1 MSIFEVQKVM
11 VPEPSIAFENQ
22 LIKNYMEK
30 TSTNVWDSCLQIIKD
45 NIPNQSFKT
54 WFEPIKPLRLE
65 GSILT
70 IQVPSLFF
78 YEWLEE
84 HYVGLLRKTI
94 KKHLGEEGRL
104 EYNIVVEK
112 SSANKP
118 YTTNMPS
125 SGNGAEGKNQSI
137 PMPVALNKDIKNP
150 FVIPGLKKLQV
161 DPQLNPNYTFDS
173 FIEGDCNRLARSAG
187 YAVAGKPGGTS
198 FNPLMIYGGV
208 GLGKTHLA
216 QAIGN
221 EIKRNIPDKLVIY
234 VSCEKFCQQFVDS
247 LKNNTINDFVN
258 FYQAMDVIIM
268 DDVHNFAG
276 KEKTQ
281 DIFFHIFNHLHQAG
295 KQVILTSDK
304 PPKDLAG
311 LEERLLSRF
320 KWGLSAD
327 LQIPDLETRM
337 AILKKKMY
345 QDGIELTGDV
355 IEYVAHNIDN
365 NVRELEGA
373 LVSLLAQATLNR
385 KEIDL
390 NLAKQMLKNFI
401 KNSSKEISMEYIQKL
416 VCEYF
421 EVPVEMVKSKT
432 RKREIVQARQIS
444 MYLAKSHTKTSLKSI
459 GAFFGGRDHSTVI
472 YACQT
477 VEDLIDTDKK
487 FKAYVADIQ
496 KKLKMS

>member
-1 MSIFEVQKVM
+1 
-11 VPEPSIAFENQ
+11 
-22 LIKNYMEK
+22 MEK
-30 TSTNVWDSCLQIIKD
+30 TSTHVWNNCLQIIKD
-45 NIPNQSFKT
+45 NIPAQSFKT
-54 WFEPIKPLRLE
+54 WFEPIKALRLE
-65 GSILT
+65 GNVLT

-84 HYVGLLRKTI
+84 HYVGLLRKTV
-94 KKHLGEEGRL
+94 KKQLGEEGRL

-112 SSANKP
+112 SSTSIP

-125 SGNGAEGKNQSI
+125 NGNGAEGKNQSM
-137 PMPVALNKDIKNP
+137 PMPISLNKDIKNP

-161 DPQLNPNYTFDS
+161 DPQLNQNYTFEN

-221 EIKRNIPDKLVIY
+221 EIKRTLTDKLVLY
-234 VSCEKFCQQFVDS
+234 VSCEKFTQQFVDA
-247 LKNNTINDFVN
+247 LKNNNINDFVN
-258 FYQAMDVIIM
+258 FYQAMDVLIM

-281 DIFFHIFNHLHQAG
+281 DIFFHIFNHLHQSG
-295 KQVILTSDK
+295 KQLIITSDK
-304 PPKDLAG
+304 APKDLSG

-327 LQIPDLETRM
+327 LQVPDLETRM
-337 AILKKKMY
+337 AILNKKMY
-345 QDGIELTGDV
+345 SDGIELPSEV

-373 LVSLLAQATLNR
+373 MVSLLAQSTLNK

-390 NLAKQMLKNFI
+390 NLAKSMLKNFI

-421 EVPVEMVKSKT
+421 EVPIEMVKSKT

-444 MYLAKSHTKTSLKSI
+444 MYLAKLHTKTSLKSI

-477 VEDLIDTDKK
+477 VDDLIDTDKK
-487 FKAYVADIQ
+487 FKGYVADIQ

>member
-1 MSIFEVQKVM
+1 
-11 VPEPSIAFENQ
+11 
-22 LIKNYMEK
+22 MEK
-30 TSTNVWDSCLQIIKD
+30 TSSSVWNSCLQVIKD
-45 NIPNQSFKT
+45 NIPAQSYKT
-54 WFEPIKPLRLE
+54 WFEPVKAVRLE
-65 GSILT
+65 GNVLT

-94 KKHLGEEGRL
+94 KKHLGENGRL

-112 SSANKP
+112 SSTSNP

-125 SGNGAEGKNQSI
+125 NGNGAEGKKQSMPI
-137 PMPVALNKDIKNP
+137 PVALNKDIKNP

-161 DPQLNPNYTFDS
+161 DPQLNQNYTFDN
-173 FIEGDCNRLARSAG
+173 FIEGECNRLARSAG

-208 GLGKTHLA
+208 GLGKTHLV

-221 EIKRNIPDKLVIY
+221 EIKQKLPDKLVIY

-276 KEKTQ
+276 KERTQ
-281 DIFFHIFNHLHQAG
+281 DIFFHIFNHLHQSN
-295 KQVILTSDK
+295 KQIILTADK

-327 LQIPDLETRM
+327 IQAPDLETRM
-337 AILKKKMY
+337 AILQKKMY
-345 QDGIELTGDV
+345 SDGIELPDDV
-355 IEYVAHNIDN
+355 IEYVANQIDN
-365 NVRELEGA
+365 SVRELEGA
-373 LVSLLAQATLNR
+373 MVSLLAQATLNK
-385 KEIDL
+385 KEVDL
-390 NLAKQMLKNFI
+390 SLAKSMLKNFI

-416 VCEYF
+416 VCDYF
-421 EVPVEMVKSKT
+421 EVPVEMVKSKM

-444 MYLAKSHTKTSLKSI
+444 MYLAKNYTKTSLKSI

-477 VEDLIDTDKK
+477 VEDLIETDKK
-487 FKAYVADIQ
+487 FKSYVQDIQ
-496 KKLKMS
+496 KKLRTA

>member
-1 MSIFEVQKVM
+1 M
-11 VPEPSIAFENQ
+11 EN
-22 LIKNYMEK
+22 
-30 TSTNVWDSCLQIIKD
+30 TCTHVWNNCLQIIKD
-45 NIPNQSFKT
+45 NIPAQSFKT
-54 WFEPIKPLRLE
+54 WFEPIKALRIE
-65 GSILT
+65 GNVLT

-84 HYVGLLRKTI
+84 HYVGLLRKTV
-94 KKHLGEEGRL
+94 KKQLGEEGRL

-112 SSANKP
+112 SSNSIP

-125 SGNGAEGKNQSI
+125 NGNGAEGKNQSM
-137 PMPVALNKDIKNP
+137 PMPISLNKDIKNP

-161 DPQLNPNYTFDS
+161 DPQLNQNYTFEN

-198 FNPLMIYGGV
+198 FNPLMVYGGV
-208 GLGKTHLA
+208 GLGKTHLV

-221 EIKRNIPDKLVIY
+221 EIKRTLTDKLVLY
-234 VSCEKFCQQFVDS
+234 VSCEKFTQQFVDA
-247 LKNNTINDFVN
+247 LKNNNINDFVN
-258 FYQAMDVIIM
+258 FYQAMDILIM

-281 DIFFHIFNHLHQAG
+281 DIFFHIFNHLHQSG
-295 KQVILTSDK
+295 KQLIITSDK
-304 PPKDLAG
+304 APKDLSG

-327 LQIPDLETRM
+327 LQVPDLETRM

-345 QDGIELTGDV
+345 SDGIELPGEV

-373 LVSLLAQATLNR
+373 MVSLLAQSTLNK

-390 NLAKQMLKNFI
+390 NLAKSMLKNFI

-421 EVPVEMVKSKT
+421 EVPIEMVKSKT

-444 MYLAKSHTKTSLKSI
+444 MYLAKQHTKTSLKSI

-477 VEDLIDTDKK
+477 VDDLIDTDKK
-487 FKAYVADIQ
+487 FKGYVADIQ

>member
-1 MSIFEVQKVM
+1 
-11 VPEPSIAFENQ
+11 
-22 LIKNYMEK
+22 MEK
-30 TSTNVWDSCLQIIKD
+30 TCTSVWENCLQIIKD
-45 NIPNQSFKT
+45 NIPAQSFKT
-54 WFEPIKPLRLE
+54 WFEPIIPLRLE
-65 GSILT
+65 ASVLT

-94 KKHLGEEGRL
+94 KKHLGDTGRL

-112 SSANKP
+112 SSSQKP
-118 YTTNMPS
+118 YTTNLPS

-161 DPQLNPNYTFDS
+161 DPQLNPNYTFEN

-187 YAVAGKPGGTS
+187 YAVGAKPGGTS

-221 EIKRNIPDKLVIY
+221 EVKRTMPDKLVIY

-258 FYQAMDVIIM
+258 FYQAMDIIIM

-276 KEKTQ
+276 KDKTQ
-281 DIFFHIFNHLHQAG
+281 DIFFHIFNHLHQSG
-295 KQVILTSDK
+295 KQLILTSDK

-327 LQIPDLETRM
+327 LSVPDIETRM

-345 QDGIELTGDV
+345 QDGIELPNDV
-355 IEYVAHNIDN
+355 IEYVANNIDN

-373 LVSLLAQATLNR
+373 MVSLLAQSTLNK

-390 NLAKQMLKNFI
+390 ALAKQMLKNFI
-401 KNSSKEISMEYIQKL
+401 KNTSKEISMEYIQKL

-421 EVPVEMVKSKT
+421 EVPIEMVKSKT

-487 FKAYVADIQ
+487 FKAYVQDIQ

>member
-1 MSIFEVQKVM
+1 
-11 VPEPSIAFENQ
+11 
-22 LIKNYMEK
+22 MEK
-30 TSTNVWDSCLQIIKD
+30 TSTQVWDSCLQIIKD
-45 NIPNQSFKT
+45 NIPAQSFKT
-54 WFEPIKPLRLE
+54 WFEPIKALRLE
-65 GSILT
+65 GNVLT

-84 HYVGLLRKTI
+84 HYVGLLRKTV
-94 KKHLGEEGRL
+94 KKQLGEEGRL

-112 SSANKP
+112 SSTTIP
-118 YTTNMPS
+118 FTTNMPS
-125 SGNGAEGKNQSI
+125 NGNGAEGKNQSM

-161 DPQLNPNYTFDS
+161 DPQLNANYTFEN
-173 FIEGDCNRLARSAG
+173 FVEGDCNRLARSAG
-187 YAVAGKPGGTS
+187 YAVAAKPGGTS

-221 EIKRNIPDKLVIY
+221 EIKRSLPDKLVLY
-234 VSCEKFCQQFVDS
+234 VSCEKFTQQFVDA
-247 LKNNTINDFVN
+247 LKNNNINDFVN
-258 FYQAMDVIIM
+258 FYQAMDVLIM

-281 DIFFHIFNHLHQAG
+281 DIFFHIFNHLHQSG
-295 KQVILTSDK
+295 KQLIVTSDK
-304 PPKDLAG
+304 APKDLAG

-327 LQIPDLETRM
+327 LQVPDLETRM
-337 AILKKKMY
+337 AILKKKIY
-345 QDGIELTGDV
+345 ADGIDLPGEV

-373 LVSLLAQATLNR
+373 MVSLLAQSTLNR

-390 NLAKQMLKNFI
+390 NLAKSMLKNFI
-401 KNSSKEISMEYIQKL
+401 KNASKEISMDYIQKL

-421 EVPVEMVKSKT
+421 EVPIEMVKSQT

-444 MYLAKSHTKTSLKSI
+444 MYLSKSHTKTSLKSI

-487 FKAYVADIQ
+487 FKGYVADIQ

>member
-1 MSIFEVQKVM
+1 MQKTGTD
-11 VPEPSIAFENQ
+11 IWN
-22 LIKNYMEK
+22 
-30 TSTNVWDSCLQIIKD
+30 SCLQVIKD
-45 NIPNQSFKT
+45 NIPNQSYKT
-54 WFEPIKPLRLE
+54 WFEPIIALKLE
-65 GSILT
+65 DSILT

-94 KKHLGEEGRL
+94 KKFLGENGRL

-112 SSANKP
+112 SSSRIP

-125 SGNGAEGKNQSI
+125 SGNGAEGKVQSI
-137 PMPVALNKDIKNP
+137 PMPIALNKDIRNP
-150 FVIPGLKKLQV
+150 FIVPGLKKLQV
-161 DPQLNPNYTFDS
+161 DPQLNPNYTFDN
-173 FIEGDCNRLARSAG
+173 FIEGECNRLARSAG
-187 YAVAGKPGGTS
+187 LAVAVKPGGTS
-198 FNPLMIYGGV
+198 FNPLMIYGIS

-221 EIKRNIPDKLVIY
+221 EIKRSTPDKLVIY
-234 VSCEKFCQQFVDS
+234 VSSEKFTTQFYES
-247 LKNNTINDFVN
+247 LKNKTINDFVN

-268 DDVHNFAG
+268 DDVHNLAG

-281 DIFFHIFNHLHQAG
+281 DIFFHIFNHLHQTG
-295 KQVILTSDK
+295 KQLIVTSDK

-327 LQIPDLETRM
+327 LTTPDIETRII
-337 AILKKKMY
+337 ILKQKMY
-345 QDGIELTGDV
+345 QDGIELPADV
-355 IEYVAHNIDN
+355 IEYVALNIDN

-373 LVSLLAQATLNR
+373 MVSLLAHSTLN
-385 KEIDL
+385 KKQIDL

-401 KNSSKEISMEYIQKL
+401 KNTSKEISIEYIQKL

-421 EVPVEMVKSKT
+421 EVSIEMVKSKT

-444 MYLAKSHTKTSLKSI
+444 MYLAKGNTKTSLKSI

-487 FKAYVADIQ
+487 FKTYVQDIQ

>member
-1 MSIFEVQKVM
+1 MQT
-11 VPEPSIAFENQ
+11 
-22 LIKNYMEK
+22 EK
-30 TSTNVWDSCLQIIKD
+30 TCTIVWNSCLQIIKD
-45 NIPNQSFKT
+45 NIPAQSFKT
-54 WFEPIKPLRLE
+54 WFEPIKALRLD
-65 GSILT
+65 GNVLI

-84 HYVGLLRKTI
+84 HYVGLLRKTV
-94 KKHLGEEGRL
+94 KNQLGEDGRL

-112 SSANKP
+112 SSTSIP

-125 SGNGAEGKNQSI
+125 NGNGAEGKNQSM
-137 PMPVALNKDIKNP
+137 PMPISLNKDIKNP

-161 DPQLNPNYTFDS
+161 DPQLNQNYTFEN

-198 FNPLMIYGGV
+198 FNPLMVYGGV
-208 GLGKTHLA
+208 GLGKTHLV

-221 EIKRNIPDKLVIY
+221 EIKRTLTDKLVLY
-234 VSCEKFCQQFVDS
+234 VSCEKFTQQFVDA
-247 LKNNTINDFVN
+247 LKNNNINDFVN
-258 FYQAMDVIIM
+258 FYQAMDVLIM

-281 DIFFHIFNHLHQAG
+281 DIFFHIFNHLHQSG
-295 KQVILTSDK
+295 KQLIITSDK
-304 PPKDLAG
+304 SPKDLSG

-327 LQIPDLETRM
+327 LQVPDLETRM

-345 QDGIELTGDV
+345 SDGIELPSEV

-373 LVSLLAQATLNR
+373 MVSLLAQSTLNK

-390 NLAKQMLKNFI
+390 GLAKSMLKNFI

-421 EVPVEMVKSKT
+421 EVPIEMVKSQT

-487 FKAYVADIQ
+487 FKGYVADIQ

>member
-1 MSIFEVQKVM
+1 
-11 VPEPSIAFENQ
+11 
-22 LIKNYMEK
+22 MEK
-30 TSTNVWDSCLQIIKD
+30 TCTHVWNNCLQIIKD
-45 NIPNQSFKT
+45 NIPAQSFKT
-54 WFEPIKPLRLE
+54 WFEPIKALRLE
-65 GSILT
+65 DNVLT

-84 HYVGLLRKTI
+84 HYVGLLRKTV
-94 KKHLGEEGRL
+94 KKQLGEEGRL

-112 SSANKP
+112 SSASIP

-125 SGNGAEGKNQSI
+125 NGNGAEGKNQSM
-137 PMPVALNKDIKNP
+137 PMPISLNKDIKNP

-161 DPQLNPNYTFDS
+161 DPQLNQNYTFEN

-221 EIKRNIPDKLVIY
+221 EIKRTLTDKLVLY
-234 VSCEKFCQQFVDS
+234 VSCEKFTQQFVDA
-247 LKNNTINDFVN
+247 LKNNNINDFVN
-258 FYQAMDVIIM
+258 FYQAMDVLIM

-281 DIFFHIFNHLHQAG
+281 DIFFHIFNHLHQSG
-295 KQVILTSDK
+295 KQLIITSDK
-304 PPKDLAG
+304 APKDLSG

-337 AILKKKMY
+337 AILKKKIY
-345 QDGIELTGDV
+345 SDGIELPGEV

-373 LVSLLAQATLNR
+373 MVSLLAQSTLNK

-390 NLAKQMLKNFI
+390 NLAKSMLKNFI

-444 MYLAKSHTKTSLKSI
+444 MYLAKLHTKTSLKSI

-477 VEDLIDTDKK
+477 VDDLIDTDKK
-487 FKAYVADIQ
+487 FKGYVADIQ

>member
-1 MSIFEVQKVM
+1 
-11 VPEPSIAFENQ
+11 
-22 LIKNYMEK
+22 MEQ
-30 TSTNVWDSCLQIIKD
+30 TCTNVWSNCLQIIKD
-45 NIPNQSFKT
+45 NIPTQSFKT
-54 WFEPIKPLRLE
+54 WFEPIKALRLE
-65 GSILT
+65 GNVLT

-84 HYVGLLRKTI
+84 HYVGLLRKTV
-94 KKHLGEEGRL
+94 KKQLGEEGRL

-112 SSANKP
+112 SSNNKP

-125 SGNGAEGKNQSI
+125 NGNGSDAKKQSM

-161 DPQLNPNYTFDS
+161 DPQLNQNYSFEN

-187 YAVAGKPGGTS
+187 FAVAGKPGGTS
-198 FNPLMIYGGV
+198 FNPLMLYGGV

-221 EIKRNIPDKLVIY
+221 EIKRSHPDKLVIY

-268 DDVHNFAG
+268 DDVHNFSG

-281 DIFFHIFNHLHQAG
+281 DIFFHIFNHLHQSG

-304 PPKDLAG
+304 APKDLAG

-327 LQIPDLETRM
+327 LQVPDLETRM
-337 AILKKKMY
+337 AILKMKMY
-345 QDGIELTGDV
+345 TDGIELPGEV

-373 LVSLLAQATLNR
+373 MVSLLAQSTLNK

-390 NLAKQMLKNFI
+390 GLAKSMLKNFI
-401 KNSSKEISMEYIQKL
+401 KNTSKEISMEYIQKL

-421 EVPVEMVKSKT
+421 EVPIEMVKSKT
-432 RKREIVQARQIS
+432 RKREIVQAR
-444 MYLAKSHTKTSLKSI
+444 
-459 GAFFGGRDHSTVI
+459 
-472 YACQT
+472 
-477 VEDLIDTDKK
+477 
-487 FKAYVADIQ
+487 
-496 KKLKMS
+496 

>member
-1 MSIFEVQKVM
+1 
-11 VPEPSIAFENQ
+11 
-22 LIKNYMEK
+22 MEK
-30 TSTNVWDSCLQIIKD
+30 TSTSVWNSCLQIIKD
-45 NIPNQSFKT
+45 NIPAQSFKT
-54 WFEPIKPLRLE
+54 WFEPIKALRLE
-65 GSILT
+65 GNVLT

-84 HYVGLLRKTI
+84 HYVGLLRKTV
-94 KKHLGEEGRL
+94 KKQLGETGRL

-112 SSANKP
+112 SSNSNP

-125 SGNGAEGKNQSI
+125 NGNGAEGKRQSM
-137 PMPVALNKDIKNP
+137 PVPVALNKDIKNP

-161 DPQLNPNYTFDS
+161 DPQLNQNYTFDN

-187 YAVAGKPGGTS
+187 FAVATKPGGTS

-221 EIKRNIPDKLVIY
+221 EIKRILPDKLVIY

-268 DDVHNFAG
+268 DDVHNFTN

-281 DIFFHIFNHLHQAG
+281 DIFFHIFNHLHQSG
-295 KQVILTSDK
+295 KQIILTSDK

-327 LQIPDLETRM
+327 MQVPDLETRM

-345 QDGIELTGDV
+345 ADGIELPDEV
-355 IEYVAHNIDN
+355 VEYVANNIDN

-373 LVSLLAQATLNR
+373 MVSLLAQATLNK

-390 NLAKQMLKNFI
+390 NLAKSMLRNFI
-401 KNSSKEISMEYIQKL
+401 KNAHKEISMDFIQKL

-459 GAFFGGRDHSTVI
+459 GEFFGGRDHSTVI

-487 FKAYVADIQ
+487 FKAYVNDIQ
-496 KKLKMS
+496 KKLRLG

>member
-1 MSIFEVQKVM
+1 
-11 VPEPSIAFENQ
+11 
-22 LIKNYMEK
+22 MEK
-30 TSTNVWDSCLQIIKD
+30 TSAVVWNNCLQIIKD
-45 NIPNQSFKT
+45 NIPAQSFKT
-54 WFEPIKPLRLE
+54 WFEPIKALRLE
-65 GSILT
+65 DNVLT

-84 HYVGLLRKTI
+84 HYVGLLRKTV
-94 KKHLGEEGRL
+94 KKQLGEEGRL

-112 SSANKP
+112 SSSAKP
-118 YTTNMPS
+118 FTTNMPS
-125 SGNGAEGKNQSI
+125 NGNGAEGKNQSM
-137 PMPVALNKDIKNP
+137 PMPVSLNKDIKNP
-150 FVIPGLKKLQV
+150 FVIPGLRKLQV
-161 DPQLNPNYTFDS
+161 DPQLNANYSFEN

-221 EIKRNIPDKLVIY
+221 EVKRNMPDKLVIY
-234 VSCEKFCQQFVDS
+234 VSCERFCGQFVDS

-268 DDVHNFAG
+268 DDIHNFAG

-281 DIFFHIFNHLHQAG
+281 DIFFHIFNHLHQSG

-304 PPKDLAG
+304 PPKDITG

-345 QDGIELTGDV
+345 TDGIELPGEV

-373 LVSLLAQATLNR
+373 MVSLLAQSTLNK

-390 NLAKQMLKNFI
+390 NLAKSMLKNFI

-421 EVPVEMVKSKT
+421 EVPVEMVKSQT

-487 FKAYVADIQ
+487 FKAYVQDIQ

>member
-1 MSIFEVQKVM
+1 
-11 VPEPSIAFENQ
+11 
-22 LIKNYMEK
+22 MEK
-30 TSTNVWDSCLQIIKD
+30 TCTNVWNNCLQIIRD
-45 NIPNQSFKT
+45 NIPAQSFKT
-54 WFEPIKPLRLE
+54 WFEPIKALRLE
-65 GSILT
+65 GNILT

-84 HYVGLLRKTI
+84 HYVGLLRKTV
-94 KKHLGEEGRL
+94 KKQLGDEGRL

-112 SSANKP
+112 SSNSKP

-125 SGNGAEGKNQSI
+125 NGNGAEGKNQSI
-137 PMPVALNKDIKNP
+137 PMPVSLNKDIKNP
-150 FVIPGLKKLQV
+150 FVIH
-161 DPQLNPNYTFDS
+161 PQLNPNYSFDN

-221 EIKRNIPDKLVIY
+221 EIKRNMPDKLVIY

-281 DIFFHIFNHLHQAG
+281 DIFFHIFNHLHQSG
-295 KQVILTSDK
+295 KQLIITSDK
-304 PPKDLAG
+304 APKDLSG

-327 LQIPDLETRM
+327 LQVPDLETRM
-337 AILKKKMY
+337 AILKTKMY
-345 QDGIELTGDV
+345 TDGIDLPGEV
-355 IEYVAHNIDN
+355 VEYVAHNIDN

-373 LVSLLAQATLNR
+373 MVSLLAQSTLNK

-390 NLAKQMLKNFI
+390 SLAKSMLKNFI

-487 FKAYVADIQ
+487 FKGYVADIQ

>member
-1 MSIFEVQKVM
+1 MEITSASVW
-11 VPEPSIAFENQ
+11 
-22 LIKNYMEK
+22 KN
-30 TSTNVWDSCLQIIKD
+30 CLQIIKD
-45 NIPNQSFKT
+45 NIPTQSFKT
-54 WFEPIKPLRLE
+54 WFEPIIPIRLE
-65 GSILT
+65 ESVLT

-78 YEWLEE
+78 YEWIEE

-94 KKHLGEEGRL
+94 KKQLGDNARL

-112 SSANKP
+112 SSSQKP
-118 YTTNMPS
+118 YTTNLPS
-125 SGNGAEGKNQSI
+125 SGNGAEGKSQSI

-161 DPQLNPNYTFDS
+161 DPQLNPNYTFEN

-187 YAVAGKPGGTS
+187 YAVAAKPGGTS
-198 FNPLMIYGGV
+198 FNPLMIYGGS

-221 EIKRNIPDKLVIY
+221 EVKRNMPDKLVIY

-258 FYQAMDVIIM
+258 FYQAMDIIIM

-276 KEKTQ
+276 KDKTQ
-281 DIFFHIFNHLHQAG
+281 DIFFHIFNHLHQSG
-295 KQVILTSDK
+295 KQLIITSDK
-304 PPKDLAG
+304 SPKDLAG

-327 LQIPDLETRM
+327 LTIPDIETRM

-345 QDGIELTGDV
+345 QDGIELPNDV

-373 LVSLLAQATLNR
+373 MVSLLAQSTLNK

-390 NLAKQMLKNFI
+390 ALAKQMLKNFI
-401 KNSSKEISMEYIQKL
+401 KNTSKEISMEYIQKL

-421 EVPVEMVKSKT
+421 EVPVEIVKSKT

-477 VEDLIDTDKK
+477 VEDLIETDKK
-487 FKAYVADIQ
+487 FKAYVNDIQ

>member
-1 MSIFEVQKVM
+1 MQ
-11 VPEPSIAFENQ
+11 
-22 LIKNYMEK
+22 K
-30 TSTNVWDSCLQIIKD
+30 TSTQVWENCLQIIKD
-45 NIPNQSFKT
+45 NIPAQSFKT
-54 WFEPIKPLRLE
+54 WFEPIKALRLE
-65 GSILT
+65 GNVLT

-84 HYVGLLRKTI
+84 HYVGLLRKTV
-94 KKHLGEEGRL
+94 KKQLGEEGRL

-112 SSANKP
+112 SSTSIP
-118 YTTNMPS
+118 FTTNMPS
-125 SGNGAEGKNQSI
+125 NGNGAEGKNQSM

-161 DPQLNPNYTFDS
+161 DPQLNANYTFEN
-173 FIEGDCNRLARSAG
+173 FVEGDCNRLARSAG
-187 YAVAGKPGGTS
+187 YAVAAKPGGTS

-221 EIKRNIPDKLVIY
+221 EIKRSMPDKLVLY
-234 VSCEKFCQQFVDS
+234 VSCEKFTQQFVDA
-247 LKNNTINDFVN
+247 LKNNNINDFVN
-258 FYQAMDVIIM
+258 FYQAMDVLIM

-281 DIFFHIFNHLHQAG
+281 DIFFHIFNHLHQSG
-295 KQVILTSDK
+295 KQLIVTSDK
-304 PPKDLAG
+304 APKDLAG

-327 LQIPDLETRM
+327 LQVPDLETRM

-345 QDGIELTGDV
+345 ADGIDLPGEV

-373 LVSLLAQATLNR
+373 MVSLLAQSTLNR

-390 NLAKQMLKNFI
+390 NLAKSMLKNFI
-401 KNSSKEISMEYIQKL
+401 KNASKEISMDYIQKL

-421 EVPVEMVKSKT
+421 EVPIEMVKSQT

-444 MYLAKSHTKTSLKSI
+444 MYLSKSHTKTSLKSI

-487 FKAYVADIQ
+487 FKGYVADIQ

>member
-1 MSIFEVQKVM
+1 
-11 VPEPSIAFENQ
+11 
-22 LIKNYMEK
+22 MEK
-30 TSTNVWDSCLQIIKD
+30 TCTYVWNDCLQIIKD
-45 NIPNQSFKT
+45 NIPAQSFKT
-54 WFEPIKPLRLE
+54 WFEPIKALRLE
-65 GSILT
+65 GNVLT

-84 HYVGLLRKTI
+84 HYVGLLRKTV
-94 KKHLGEEGRL
+94 KKQLGEEGRL

-112 SSANKP
+112 SSNSIP

-125 SGNGAEGKNQSI
+125 NGNGAEGKNQSM
-137 PMPVALNKDIKNP
+137 PMPISLNKDIKNP

-161 DPQLNPNYTFDS
+161 DPQLNQNYTFEN

-208 GLGKTHLA
+208 GLGKTHLV

-221 EIKRNIPDKLVIY
+221 EIKRTLTDKLVLY
-234 VSCEKFCQQFVDS
+234 VSCEKFTQQFVDA
-247 LKNNTINDFVN
+247 LKNNNINDFVN
-258 FYQAMDVIIM
+258 FYQAMDILIM

-281 DIFFHIFNHLHQAG
+281 DIFFHIFNHLHQSG
-295 KQVILTSDK
+295 KQLIITSDK
-304 PPKDLAG
+304 APKDLSG

-345 QDGIELTGDV
+345 SDGIELPGEV

-373 LVSLLAQATLNR
+373 MVSLLAQSTLNK

-390 NLAKQMLKNFI
+390 NLAKSMLKNFI

-421 EVPVEMVKSKT
+421 EVPIEMVKSKT

-444 MYLAKSHTKTSLKSI
+444 MYLAKLHTKTSLKSI

-477 VEDLIDTDKK
+477 VDDLIDTDKK
-487 FKAYVADIQ
+487 FKGYVADIQ

>member
-1 MSIFEVQKVM
+1 
-11 VPEPSIAFENQ
+11 
-22 LIKNYMEK
+22 MEK
-30 TSTNVWDSCLQIIKD
+30 TSSHVWNSCLQIIKD
-45 NIPNQSFKT
+45 NIPAQSFKT
-54 WFEPIKPLRLE
+54 WFEPIKALRLE
-65 GSILT
+65 GNVLT

-84 HYVGLLRKTI
+84 HYVGLLRKTV
-94 KKHLGEEGRL
+94 KKQLGEDGRL

-112 SSANKP
+112 SSTSIP

-125 SGNGAEGKNQSI
+125 NGNGAEGKNQSM
-137 PMPVALNKDIKNP
+137 PMPISLNKDIKNP

-161 DPQLNPNYTFDS
+161 DPQLNQNYTFEN

-208 GLGKTHLA
+208 GLGKTHLV

-221 EIKRNIPDKLVIY
+221 EIKRTLTDKLVLY
-234 VSCEKFCQQFVDS
+234 VSCEKFTQQFVDA
-247 LKNNTINDFVN
+247 LKNNNINDFVN
-258 FYQAMDVIIM
+258 FYQAMDVLIM

-281 DIFFHIFNHLHQAG
+281 DIFFHIFNHLHQSG
-295 KQVILTSDK
+295 KQLIITSDK
-304 PPKDLAG
+304 APKDLSG

-337 AILKKKMY
+337 AILNKKMY
-345 QDGIELTGDV
+345 FDGIELPSEV

-373 LVSLLAQATLNR
+373 MVSLLAQSTLNK

-390 NLAKQMLKNFI
+390 NLAKSMLKNFI

-421 EVPVEMVKSKT
+421 EVPIEMVKSKT

-444 MYLAKSHTKTSLKSI
+444 MYLAKLHTKTSLKSI

-477 VEDLIDTDKK
+477 VDDLIDTDKK
-487 FKAYVADIQ
+487 FKGYVADIQ

>member
-1 MSIFEVQKVM
+1 
-11 VPEPSIAFENQ
+11 
-22 LIKNYMEK
+22 MEK
-30 TSTNVWDSCLQIIKD
+30 TSTQVWDSCLQIIKD
-45 NIPNQSFKT
+45 NIPAQSFKT
-54 WFEPIKPLRLE
+54 WFEPIKALRLE
-65 GSILT
+65 GNVLT

-84 HYVGLLRKTI
+84 HYVGLLRKTV
-94 KKHLGEEGRL
+94 KKQLGEEGRL

-112 SSANKP
+112 SSTTIP
-118 YTTNMPS
+118 FTTNMPS
-125 SGNGAEGKNQSI
+125 NGNGAEGKNQSM

-161 DPQLNPNYTFDS
+161 DPQLNANYTFEN
-173 FIEGDCNRLARSAG
+173 FVEGDCNRLARSAG
-187 YAVAGKPGGTS
+187 YAVAAKPGGTS
-198 FNPLMIYGGV
+198 IYGGV

-221 EIKRNIPDKLVIY
+221 EIKRSMPDKLVLY
-234 VSCEKFCQQFVDS
+234 VSCEKFTQQFVDA
-247 LKNNTINDFVN
+247 LKNNNINDFVN
-258 FYQAMDVIIM
+258 FYQAMDVLIM

-281 DIFFHIFNHLHQAG
+281 DIFFHIFNHLHQSG
-295 KQVILTSDK
+295 KQLIVTSDK
-304 PPKDLAG
+304 APKDLAG

-327 LQIPDLETRM
+327 LQVPDLETRM

-345 QDGIELTGDV
+345 ADGIDLPGEV

-373 LVSLLAQATLNR
+373 MVSLLAQSTLNN

-390 NLAKQMLKNFI
+390 NLAKSMLKNFI
-401 KNSSKEISMEYIQKL
+401 KNASKEISMDYIQKL

-421 EVPVEMVKSKT
+421 EVPIEMVKSQT

-444 MYLAKSHTKTSLKSI
+444 MYLSKSHTKTSLKSI

-487 FKAYVADIQ
+487 FKGYVADIQ

>member
-1 MSIFEVQKVM
+1 
-11 VPEPSIAFENQ
+11 
-22 LIKNYMEK
+22 MEK
-30 TSTNVWDSCLQIIKD
+30 TCTSVWENCLQIIKD
-45 NIPNQSFKT
+45 NIPTQSFKT
-54 WFEPIKPLRLE
+54 WFEPIIPLRLE
-65 GSILT
+65 ASVLT

-94 KKHLGEEGRL
+94 KKHLGDSGRL

-112 SSANKP
+112 SSSKKP
-118 YTTNMPS
+118 YTTNLPS
-125 SGNGAEGKNQSI
+125 SGNGAEGKSQSI

-161 DPQLNPNYTFDS
+161 DPQLNPNYTFEN

-187 YAVAGKPGGTS
+187 YAVSAKPGGTS

-221 EIKRNIPDKLVIY
+221 EVKRTMPDKLVIY

-258 FYQAMDVIIM
+258 FYQAMDIIIM

-276 KEKTQ
+276 KDKTQ
-281 DIFFHIFNHLHQAG
+281 DIFFHIFNHLHQSG
-295 KQVILTSDK
+295 KQLIITSDK

-327 LQIPDLETRM
+327 LSVPDIETRM

-345 QDGIELTGDV
+345 QDGIELPNDV
-355 IEYVAHNIDN
+355 IEYVANNIDN

-373 LVSLLAQATLNR
+373 MVSLLAQSTLNK

-390 NLAKQMLKNFI
+390 ALAKQMLKNFI
-401 KNSSKEISMEYIQKL
+401 KNTTKEISMEYIQKL

-487 FKAYVADIQ
+487 FKAYVQDIQ